1 MKTTLNIKLVVLWIY
16 FITTVIVGNIYFPR
30 SWHVVCEILQIIN
43 MCIVVYLSS
52 TTHNSMCD
60 PDRKLF
66 RWFVWSTSFLLLS
79 AILYFIVNYLLHI
92 TNVNNPVSLAYIV
105 PSYLW
110 IGAAL
115 VYWGI
120 TVKKFQVKNNWIVLF
135 TIILVNLCLA
145 YMIHKLPLKPTTAV
159 SYQFIIFQ
167 TYTNIVSVIIFNLAL
182 CALICASN
190 IGIRLLAAG
199 FISMIGAN
207 FLTAYIVY
215 TYNPSSM
222 VYRNDFWLFS
232 SCILITGLLFLKNCD
247 NHTITLSTNER
258 SIKNIIVGWTLS
270 IIVLTASLFLG
281 LANYFYVLTPQMLS
295 VLPYIMFIYIIF
307 AVFMS
312 LAISYIFEAPIR
324 EINKTI
330 HNFIE
335 HTTIEKPTNRINIS
349 EFMVLN
355 DFILYTMGILEERNN
370 LQKDQAKANELQA
383 YTEAERLK
391 FENEANKSK
400 VLQLENEALQA
411 AHTEQ
416 EKFRTIVAQMMHDIT
431 SPLTSL
437 DTIIR
442 QVGSNLPEADRVTL
456 RSASDRISGIAN
468 SLLSKYKNVDSDENV
483 DETLLASLALIQI
496 LNEKKYEHGDKPIK
510 FEVITKESS
519 NFRFIKM
526 NGASFKRMVSNIINN
541 AVDALGNTPDAGIN
555 INLGDNGS
563 KLILTIKDNGPGM
576 PEHIQEKF
584 KQGIGITEGKAK
596 GHGLG
601 LTQVKD
607 AVETAGGR
615 IDIIASAEH
624 GTRIVLVFPIIPN
637 PAWLAT
643 EIKLTKDDTVVI
655 LDDDESI
662 HGSWDSKFAPVLEK
676 IPSLK
681 IQHFTQGQDAI
692 AFINSK
698 TPEEQQDI
706 FLLTDKELLNQD
718 VDGLGVI
725 EQIKI
730 KRVILVTSYA
740 TQTAIQ
746 TAVIQAGIKLLPKE
760 LSHAATIT
768 VDKKI
773 PKWSKKVDMVW
784 LEDQTWFLDDLVE
797 RYYKHLQ
804 VDKYYD
810 PVSLMEDIHQY
821 PLDTRIILDTYYETV
836 DKIPYAIDGFRL
848 AKQLHELGYTN
859 LILYGGE
866 DPGNVE
872 AYLKVVL
879 KTDRDMIDKLDRV

>member
-1 MKTTLNIKLVVLWIY
+1 MDQKEPMFEYLETIAELIPAPLFWLDLKVCTIGLNTLSMK
-16 FITTVIVGNIYFPR
+16 
-30 SWHVVCEILQIIN
+30 E
-43 MCIVVYLSS
+43 
-52 TTHNSMCD
+52 
-60 PDRKLF
+60 
-66 RWFVWSTSFLLLS
+66 
-79 AILYFIVNYLLHI
+79 
-92 TNVNNPVSLAYIV
+92 
-105 PSYLW
+105 
-110 IGAAL
+110 IGAAKKEDL
-115 VYWGI
+115 IGKNPYEMYKNKDIADGLEK
-120 TVKKFQVKNNWIVLF
+120 TVNKVIQTGESLQTEDMIVD
-135 TIILVNLCLA
+135 V
-145 YMIHKLPLKPTTAV
+145 
-159 SYQFIIFQ
+159 
-167 TYTNIVSVIIFNLAL
+167 
-182 CALICASN
+182 
-190 IGIRLLAAG
+190 
-199 FISMIGAN
+199 
-207 FLTAYIVY
+207 
-215 TYNPSSM
+215 
-222 VYRNDFWLFS
+222 
-232 SCILITGLLFLKNCD
+232 ITGKLKYYSATRAPLRNKKG
-247 NHTITLSTNER
+247 E
-258 SIKNIIVGWTLS
+258 IIGVVG
-270 IIVLTASLFLG
+270 TA
-281 LANYFYVLTPQMLS
+281 
-295 VLPYIMFIYIIF
+295 
-307 AVFMS
+307 
-312 LAISYIFEAPIR
+312 
-324 EINKTI
+324 
-330 HNFIE
+330 
-335 HTTIEKPTNRINIS
+335 INITA
-349 EFMVLN
+349 EKEAA
-355 DFILYTMGILEERNN
+355 IA
-370 LQKDQAKANELQA
+370 QK
-383 YTEAERLK
+383 EAERLK
-391 FENEANKSK
+391 LESEANKSK
-400 VLQLENEALQA
+400 MLQLENEALQA
-411 AHTEQ
+411 AHAEQ

-541 AVDALGNTPDAGIN
+541 AVDALGNTPDASIN

-601 LTQVKD
+601 LTQVKS
-607 AVETAGGR
+607 AVEAAGGR
-615 IDIIASAEH
+615 IDIIASSEH

-676 IPSLK
+676 IPTLK
-681 IQHFTQGQDAI
+681 IQHFTGGQDAI

-698 TPEEQQDI
+698 TPEEQQAI

-730 KRVILVTSYA
+730 KRAILVTSYA

-760 LSHAATIT
+760 LSHAAIIT

-773 PKWSKKVDMVW
+773 PKWSKNVDMVW

-866 DPGNVE
+866 DPGNVPE
-872 AYLKVVL
+872 YLKVVL
-879 KTDRDMIDKLDRV
+879 KSDRDMIDKLDRV